1 MKEYQY
7 KNRFVKFIL
16 PLIFIL
22 TASFAYSDELWKV
35 PVDDFSKGQ
44 MSYDLPHKIPSTA
57 GPLVQNAVISRKGRI
72 SKRKGVTLFAQDMS
86 DTAWTG
92 IGRFT
97 PTSVNDYL
105 MIASGPEILRS
116 TSSASWV
123 TVTTALSSGHNT
135 EFVQC
140 NKELAILNGVDYPGW
155 YNGVT
160 FTAGV
165 SGSASPPVAKYG
177 AWFKNYLF
185 LAHGETEKDW
195 VWFSDNL
202 TPKVFTPANLY
213 VFKVNTGDGQAI
225 MAIKPFKLDELCIYK
240 ERSVWVLNCAGA
252 TPMTDWTLQPVL
264 EDVGLIAPRSVATV
278 GNDQW
283 FLSSVPVGVRSLVRT
298 AYDKIQTSLVSTP
311 IQDIFDGTGD
321 TVVNMTHINKAA
333 GIFFDN
339 KYLLA
344 VPENTSTVNNLVLVC
359 DAITQGWYQIT
370 NWYVADWH
378 IFDDK
383 LYYIDSLDGRC
394 FRAFYGNNDQASG
407 PRVTYTDA
415 SGPTTEGVSF
425 HYESK
430 AFDFDSPELWKIPDA
445 LEVVCSSSGNYSL
458 DVYIQLDSGGWESIG
473 AMSLAGESTNL
484 PQDLPFD
491 LSSEK
496 LARHTFDL
504 QQYGEFLQMQVGF
517 HQDASDTAVEIRE
530 YRPFAKKRKWRR
542 NP

>member
-1 MKEYQY
+1 MLKKKVIKY
-7 KNRFVKFIL
+7 IL
-16 PLIFIL
+16 PLVFLL
-22 TASFAYSDELWKV
+22 TTSLAFSDELWKV
-35 PVDDFSKGQ
+35 SVNDFSKGQ
-44 MSYDLPHKIPSTA
+44 NSWDLPHQISSNA
-57 GPLVQNAVISRKGRI
+57 GPVVKNAIINRKGRI
-72 SKRKGVTLFAQDMS
+72 SKRKGVTLFATDLS
-86 DTAWTG
+86 NTAFVG

-105 MIASGPEILRS
+105 VIASGPSVLRS
-116 TSSASWV
+116 TSAASWV
-123 TVTTALSSGHNT
+123 TVTNALSSGHNT

-140 NKELAILNGVDYPGW
+140 NKELTILNGVDYPGW
-155 YNGVT
+155 YDGVT
-160 FTAGV
+160 FTAGAA
-165 SGSASPPVAKYG
+165 GSASPPVAKYG
-177 AWFKNYLF
+177 TWFKNYLF

-202 TPKVFTPANLY
+202 TPKVFTAGNLY

-225 MAIKPFKLDELCIYK
+225 MALKPFKLDELCIYK

-283 FLSSVPVGVRSLVRT
+283 FVSSVPVGVRSLVRT

-311 IQDIFDGTGD
+311 IQDIFDGTGN
-321 TVVNMTHINKAA
+321 TVINMTHINKAA
-333 GIFFDN
+333 AIFYDN

-344 VPENTSTVNNLVLVC
+344 VPSNTSTVNNLVLVY
-359 DAITQGWYQIT
+359 DGITQGWYQIT

-383 LYYIDSLDGRC
+383 LYYIDSIDGRC

-415 SGPTTEGVSF
+415 SGPTTQGIAF

-430 AFDFDSPELWKIPDA
+430 SFDFDSPELYKIPDSLKITCA
-445 LEVVCSSSGNYSL
+445 SSGNFTL
-458 DVYIQLDSGGWESIG
+458 GVYLQLDFGGWQYLGE
-473 AMSLAGESTNL
+473 MSLAGESTNL
-484 PQDLPFD
+484 PQDLPFT
-491 LSSEK
+491 LNSEK
-496 LARHTFDL
+496 LARKTFDL
-504 QQYGEFLQMQVGF
+504 QQYGEAKNFQVGF
-517 HQDASDTAVEIRE
+517 HQDASDTSCEVHSYIL
-530 YRPFAKKRKWRR
+530 FGKKRKFRR
-542 NP
+542 N